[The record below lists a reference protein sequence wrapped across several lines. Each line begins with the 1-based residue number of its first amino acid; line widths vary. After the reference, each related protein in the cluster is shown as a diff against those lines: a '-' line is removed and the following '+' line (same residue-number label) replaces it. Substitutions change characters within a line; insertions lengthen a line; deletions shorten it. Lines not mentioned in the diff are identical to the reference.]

1 MKFCYFAYGNFAK
14 HKSYLSVDFS
24 KDNWYEN
31 PCDLSVRRCYL
42 LDWLPSIILSC
53 SVCSSSSTNY
63 TQALETKLPL
73 VAYWNQCSQ
82 HTANSNPSLFKLV
95 LILTF
100 EDVSWYTWLADGF
113 LTGWWWICYY
123 LFSMLGNNMDVRW
136 TILSIETIGK
146 FYSHPYLSVGLS
158 SEIWDSPTSPWRI
171 DLSRGLEPRYHIIP
185 SCCGGV
191 SHFAPWPSIWIE
203 LILTVTC
210 MLIFIRRQTWL

>member
-1 MKFCYFAYGNFAK
+1 M
-14 HKSYLSVDFS
+14 
-24 KDNWYEN
+24 
-31 PCDLSVRRCYL
+31 
-42 LDWLPSIILSC
+42 
-53 SVCSSSSTNY
+53 
-63 TQALETKLPL
+63 
-73 VAYWNQCSQ
+73 
-82 HTANSNPSLFKLV
+82 LV
-95 LILTF
+95 LINQLH
-100 EDVSWYTWLADGF
+100 
-113 LTGWWWICYY
+113 TGLGDKIAIRCLLKSVFPTHRKFKPIIVQVGVNFNLWRCELIHMAGRWIFDRMMMNLL
-123 LFSMLGNNMDVRW
+123 LFILDSMLGNNMDVGW

-158 SEIWDSPTSPWRI
+158 SEIWDSPSSLWRI